1 MKKFN
6 ILIVALVALLGLN
19 SCEQAAVGDNTH
31 AADLV
36 GTWTCLT
43 ADFAEALVISAD
55 GKVVSTGVANG
66 EYWENVAGTVKAE
79 NSHIEMIF
87 EDNDNFEGHFDIIPG
102 AAFSITNLAGEQLTY
117 KYCTEDLAD
126 EVVGMWVC
134 SDTPNAQE
142 NDMAIITYSADGV
155 STFTGM
161 IPNAE
166 SYMVTTNSSYNVVGD
181 LMFQKSAAEENSTL
195 YLAGRLVY
203 TPKGTSLGDIL
214 TKKMYTK
221 VGNTSVETTMSFL
234 RIKQGLDFTGN
245 VQYDYSN
252 IYVTN
257 AKGLN
262 EDFDFGGINLNF
274 SKMDGAVMD
283 KMMKTL
289 LFNVNFPSEDSIS
302 YNCRVEDHWVSM
314 EAPIMVDGNKI
325 KIIMSQRNPAYRD
338 IVLYAFQDA
347 DNCQMH
353 MYMPT
358 SSFES
363 FFANISVVHL
373 ADRGELDLNDKEAVK
388 AVFAGVENAIE
399 SINVSLIFK
408 SKSRAL

>member
-1 MKKFN
+1 
-6 ILIVALVALLGLN
+6 
-19 SCEQAAVGDNTH
+19 
-31 AADLV
+31 
-36 GTWTCLT
+36 
-43 ADFAEALVISAD
+43 
-55 GKVVSTGVANG
+55 
-66 EYWENVAGTVKAE
+66 
-79 NSHIEMIF
+79 
-87 EDNDNFEGHFDIIPG
+87 
-102 AAFSITNLAGEQLTY
+102 
-117 KYCTEDLAD
+117 
-126 EVVGMWVC
+126 MWVC

-181 LMFQKSAAEENSTL
+181 LMFQKSAAEESSTL

-234 RIKQGLDFTGN
+234 RVKQGLDFKGN
-245 VQYDYSN
+245 EQYDYSN

-289 LFNVNFPSEDSIS
+289 LFNVTFPSEDSIS

-338 IVLYAFQDA
+338 IVLYAFQDV

-408 SKSRAL
+408 SNTRAL

>member
-1 MKKFN
+1 MKKFR

-31 AADLV
+31 KADLV

-55 GKVVSTGVANG
+55 GTVVSTGVANG
-66 EYWENVAGTVKAE
+66 EYWENVAGTIKAE

-87 EDNDNFEGHFDIIPG
+87 EDNDNIEGHFDIIPG

-117 KYCTEDLAD
+117 KYCAEDLAD

-134 SDTPNAQE
+134 NDGNPAEE
-142 NDMAIITYSADGV
+142 NDMAIITYSEDGKMTMTAPK
-155 STFTGM
+155 STF
-161 IPNAE
+161 ISNDFVNQVCD
-166 SYMVTTNSSYNVVGD
+166 YKVVGD
-181 LMFQKSAAEENSTL
+181 LLFKIIAKENASCL
-195 YLAGRLVY
+195 VSRIVY
-203 TPKGTSLGDIL
+203 TPKGTALGDIL
-214 TKKMYTK
+214 TEYQHTPTDKGVKELTF
-221 VGNTSVETTMSFL
+221 SFL
-234 RIKQGLDFTGN
+234 RVKQSLDFTGN
-245 VQYDYSN
+245 EQYDYSN

-289 LFNVNFPSEDSIS
+289 LFNVTFPSEDSIS

-338 IVLYAFQDA
+338 IVLYAFQDV

-408 SKSRAL
+408 AKSRAL

>member
-1 MKKFN
+1 MKKFR

-31 AADLV
+31 KADLV

-55 GKVVSTGVANG
+55 GTVVSTGVANG
-66 EYWENVAGTVKAE
+66 EYWEGVTGTIKAE
-79 NSHIEMIF
+79 NSHLVMTF
-87 EDNDNFEGHFDIIPG
+87 ADGDNTEGHFDIIPG
-102 AAFSITNLAGEQLTY
+102 AAFSITNPAGEQLTY

-142 NDMAIITYSADGV
+142 NDMAIISYSEDGV

-181 LMFQKSAAEENSTL
+181 LMFQKSAEENSTL

-214 TKKMYTK
+214 TKKMYAK

-234 RIKQGLDFTGN
+234 RIKQGLDFKGN

-257 AKGLN
+257 VKGLN

-274 SKMDGAVMD
+274 SKMDGSVMD

-289 LFNVNFPSEDSIS
+289 LFNVNFPSEDSIC
-302 YNCRVEDHWVSM
+302 YNWFVDNNMDSM

-338 IVLYAFQDA
+338 IEVYAFQDA
-347 DNCQMH
+347 DNSQMH
-353 MYMPT
+353 MYLPT

-408 SKSRAL
+408 ANTRAL

>member
-1 MKKFN
+1 MKKFRV
-6 ILIVALVALLGLN
+6 LIVALVALLGLN

-31 AADLV
+31 KADLV

-55 GKVVSTGVANG
+55 GTVVSTGVANG
-66 EYWENVAGTVKAE
+66 EYWENVAGTIKAE

-87 EDNDNFEGHFDIIPG
+87 EDNDNIEGHFDIIPG
-102 AAFSITNLAGEQLTY
+102 AAFSITNPAGEQLTY

-126 EVVGMWVC
+126 EIVGMWV
-134 SDTPNAQE
+134 STGNTSGNPEDMRIQTFKDDGKSIYTGFGEIDGDFVLNKETP
-142 NDMAIITYSADGV
+142 YSV
-155 STFTGM
+155 
-161 IPNAE
+161 I
-166 SYMVTTNSSYNVVGD
+166 GD
-181 LMFQKSAAEENSTL
+181 LCFQEINGSYIAWRMSYSQN
-195 YLAGRLVY
+195 
-203 TPKGTSLGDIL
+203 GTSLGDIM
-214 TKKMYTK
+214 TFTDRGYT
-221 VGNTSVETTMSFL
+221 SSWL
-234 RIKQGLDFTGN
+234 RIKQGLDLTGN
-245 VQYDYSN
+245 EQYDYSN

-289 LFNVNFPSEDSIS
+289 LFNVTFPSEDSIS

-338 IVLYAFQDA
+338 IVLYAFQDV

-408 SKSRAL
+408 SNTRAL

>member
-1 MKKFN
+1 M
-6 ILIVALVALLGLN
+6 
-19 SCEQAAVGDNTH
+19 
-31 AADLV
+31 
-36 GTWTCLT
+36 
-43 ADFAEALVISAD
+43 
-55 GKVVSTGVANG
+55 
-66 EYWENVAGTVKAE
+66 
-79 NSHIEMIF
+79 
-87 EDNDNFEGHFDIIPG
+87 
-102 AAFSITNLAGEQLTY
+102 
-117 KYCTEDLAD
+117 
-126 EVVGMWVC
+126 
-134 SDTPNAQE
+134 
-142 NDMAIITYSADGV
+142 
-155 STFTGM
+155 
-161 IPNAE
+161 
-166 SYMVTTNSSYNVVGD
+166 SY
-181 LMFQKSAAEENSTL
+181 
-195 YLAGRLVY
+195 
-203 TPKGTSLGDIL
+203 
-214 TKKMYTK
+214 
-221 VGNTSVETTMSFL
+221 L

-399 SINVSLIFK
+399 SINVSMIFK
-408 SKSRAL
+408 SNTRAL